1 MNYTHLGRTG
11 LKVSRL
17 CLGTMNFGD
26 VTDEKTS
33 ARILDEA
40 LEAGI
45 NFIDT
50 ADVYGTEQ
58 SPDIQQGSGL
68 SEEII
73 GRWLQQGGR
82 RERIVLATK
91 VYQPMGPG
99 PNDRRLSA
107 YHIRK
112 ACEDSLRRLKTDH
125 IDVYQM
131 HHIDRHTP
139 WEEIW
144 QAMELLV
151 QQGKVL
157 YIGSSNFAGWDIA
170 TAQSVATARH
180 FLGLVAEQS
189 LYNLTARTIEL
200 EVIPACRH
208 FGLGLIPWSPL
219 AGGLLGGVLK
229 KMASGR
235 RARPAFARLIEQYR
249 PQLEAYEGLCE
260 DLGETPSDVALA
272 WLLQNPV
279 VTAPFSVSQASL
291 VLEGIVFDRNNN
303 LLFVDVATGRVFKLT
318 PERQLSIVLK
328 ENTFGASGLAVHKD
342 GRIFIASV
350 GDMQRGSVRAIEPNG
365 TREQMIVAT
374 DAGFLVNDLVFD
386 NQGGFYFTD
395 SRGNSADPQG
405 GVFYVSPNVGSIHTI
420 LPGLAVG
427 NGIAIDPAGSQIWA
441 TEHAKN
447 RLHRVRLS
455 DATTIA
461 PFGSVVT
468 YQFTGPAPDGAR
480 VDSEGNVYVAISGQ
494 GRVMVFNRN
503 GLPIGQIV
511 LPDRDKGRNL
521 KSTSLAIRPGHRELF
536 IVANSGTEP
545 GGAMIFR
552 SGAFAPAPFP
562 FSHQ

>member
-1 MNYTHLGRTG
+1 MN
-11 LKVSRL
+11 RL
-17 CLGTMNFGD
+17 NHNALTC
-26 VTDEKTS
+26 S
-33 ARILDEA
+33 AVPI
-40 LEAGI
+40 
-45 NFIDT
+45 
-50 ADVYGTEQ
+50 
-58 SPDIQQGSGL
+58 P
-68 SEEII
+68 
-73 GRWLQQGGR
+73 
-82 RERIVLATK
+82 
-91 VYQPMGPG
+91 
-99 PNDRRLSA
+99 
-107 YHIRK
+107 
-112 ACEDSLRRLKTDH
+112 
-125 IDVYQM
+125 
-131 HHIDRHTP
+131 P
-139 WEEIW
+139 WERPLQTVE
-144 QAMELLV
+144 
-151 QQGKVL
+151 
-157 YIGSSNFAGWDIA
+157 
-170 TAQSVATARH
+170 AQPY
-180 FLGLVAEQS
+180 F
-189 LYNLTARTIEL
+189 N
-200 EVIPACRH
+200 
-208 FGLGLIPWSPL
+208 
-219 AGGLLGGVLK
+219 
-229 KMASGR
+229 
-235 RARPAFARLIEQYR
+235 
-249 PQLEAYEGLCE
+249 
-260 DLGETPSDVALA
+260 
-272 WLLQNPV
+272 
-279 VTAPFSVSQASL
+279 VSQASL

-328 ENTFGASGLAVHKD
+328 ENSFGASGLAVHKD

-365 TREQMIVAT
+365 TREQMIVAPDT
-374 DAGFLVNDLVFD
+374 GFLVNDLVFD

-405 GVFYVSPNVGSIHTI
+405 GVFYVSPNVGSIHAI

-427 NGIAIDPAGSQIWA
+427 NGIAIDPVGSQIWA

-455 DATTIA
+455 DATTVA

-552 SGAFAPAPFP
+552 SDTYKLYGVELLWPLVLVQSSILRNSMGYIQTDKNQLSVMYAFEYLIESALTESERTTSNDIMLTVKYASDSDFNFIEDNIDSRCCYFISLSPEQRKKQLISIVRSFHSLWGKYAREKQDIKMLNEMNNTSWVWPDNINW
-562 FSHQ
+562 

>member
-1 MNYTHLGRTG
+1 MNG
-11 LKVSRL
+11 LNHNAL
-17 CLGTMNFGD
+17 TC
-26 VTDEKTS
+26 S
-33 ARILDEA
+33 AVPI
-40 LEAGI
+40 
-45 NFIDT
+45 
-50 ADVYGTEQ
+50 
-58 SPDIQQGSGL
+58 P
-68 SEEII
+68 
-73 GRWLQQGGR
+73 
-82 RERIVLATK
+82 
-91 VYQPMGPG
+91 
-99 PNDRRLSA
+99 
-107 YHIRK
+107 
-112 ACEDSLRRLKTDH
+112 
-125 IDVYQM
+125 
-131 HHIDRHTP
+131 P
-139 WEEIW
+139 WERSLQTVE
-144 QAMELLV
+144 
-151 QQGKVL
+151 
-157 YIGSSNFAGWDIA
+157 
-170 TAQSVATARH
+170 AQP
-180 FLGLVAEQS
+180 
-189 LYNLTARTIEL
+189 Y
-200 EVIPACRH
+200 
-208 FGLGLIPWSPL
+208 
-219 AGGLLGGVLK
+219 
-229 KMASGR
+229 
-235 RARPAFARLIEQYR
+235 
-249 PQLEAYEGLCE
+249 
-260 DLGETPSDVALA
+260 
-272 WLLQNPV
+272 
-279 VTAPFSVSQASL
+279 FSVSQASL

-328 ENTFGASGLAVHKD
+328 ENSFGASGLAVHKD

-365 TREQMIVAT
+365 TREQMIVAP

-405 GVFYVSPNVGSIHTI
+405 GVFYVSPNVGAIHAI

-521 KSTSLAIRPGHRELF
+521 KSTSQGPGLRQTFRFAITHTTETKTGDFQPATTQIHILHSVFLLLLPAIMYVTGYCTGMK
-536 IVANSGTEP
+536 GTS
-545 GGAMIFR
+545 MR
-552 SGAFAPAPFP
+552 
-562 FSHQ
+562 H